1 VASLFPP
8 PATFNFRKVEIVVR
22 IVDATN
28 RVGFE
33 FSE

>member
-1 VASLFPP
+1 MARRFYRR
-8 PATFNFRKVEIVVR
+8 ATFNFRKVEIVVR